1 MLETGKSRLKPHLR
15 VRHTGSPQ
23 MARNRNVAFH
33 RTFVRP
39 ACTISA
45 EGNTNFTARLRVR
58 HTQSSQM
65 AGKVAC
71 HRVTANLCVRHAL
84 SPHAA
89 EGPRNHARSLQR
101 GAPKTYSHFATRSF
115 IRQRVARPQDKLA
128 FHHTFSAGGH
138 LSMDTAGLPLPPKRK
153 VKRTLKSRSSVE
165 VQIQVDHQFL

>member
-1 MLETGKSRLKPHLR
+1 MPETGKSRLKLHLC

-23 MARNRNVAFH
+23 MARNRNVEFH

-45 EGNTNFTARLRVR
+45 EGNSNFTARLRVR
-58 HTQSSQM
+58 YTIRRWREKSH
-65 AGKVAC
+65 
-71 HRVTANLCVRHAL
+71 VTE
-84 SPHAA
+84 SPHICAS
-89 EGPRNHARSLQR
+89 GMHYLRMLQR
-101 GAPKTYSHFATRSF
+101 GPGITGDLRRGGSPRHIRTSLHVRSSD
-115 IRQRVARPQDKLA
+115 RG
-128 FHHTFSAGGH
+128 HTHTHTISAGGH